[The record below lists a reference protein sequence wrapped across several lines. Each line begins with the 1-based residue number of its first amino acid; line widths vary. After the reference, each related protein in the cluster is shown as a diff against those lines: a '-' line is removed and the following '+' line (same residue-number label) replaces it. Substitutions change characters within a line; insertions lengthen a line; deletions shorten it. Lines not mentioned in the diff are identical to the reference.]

1 MAFSYAAGEVGNK
14 KAERAARELAY
25 TKRDSSSYIKPAGW
39 VLANDSIDINRTKES
54 TPSVSASPD
63 PSKTFS
69 VKDLKKQLESWH
81 ESPEKNESIH
91 ANNGYGENVIK
102 NKIRLIRALELDI
115 DSEKEG
121 NEK

>member
-1 MAFSYAAGEVGNK
+1 MRYQIGPQA
-14 KAERAARELAY
+14 
-25 TKRDSSSYIKPAGW
+25 
-39 VLANDSIDINRTKES
+39 
-54 TPSVSASPD
+54 
-63 PSKTFS
+63 
-69 VKDLKKQLESWH
+69 DLQF
-81 ESPEKNESIH
+81 IH

>member
-1 MAFSYAAGEVGNK
+1 MTGWRSAM
-14 KAERAARELAY
+14 RQAR
-25 TKRDSSSYIKPAGW
+25 
-39 VLANDSIDINRTKES
+39 
-54 TPSVSASPD
+54 SA
-63 PSKTFS
+63 TRR
-69 VKDLKKQLESWH
+69 LKGRQGSWH